1 MVSVN
6 NKAITEISNIG
17 TSTKKITSKN
27 HLVRNQNLP
36 RQEQVSLDLQV
47 VVIVLAV
54 AFVEELVVVAAAALV
69 EELVVVAAAAF
80 VEELVVVAA
89 AAFVEEHAVV
99 ALIVD

>member
-1 MVSVN
+1 MCIIIYHIWCVFFN
-6 NKAITEISNIG
+6 TTYALHYL
-17 TSTKKITSKN
+17 TKKITSKN

-54 AFVEELVVVAAAALV
+54 AFVEELVVVAAASAV
-69 EELVVVAAAAF
+69 ELVVAA
-80 VEELVVVAA
+80 AA